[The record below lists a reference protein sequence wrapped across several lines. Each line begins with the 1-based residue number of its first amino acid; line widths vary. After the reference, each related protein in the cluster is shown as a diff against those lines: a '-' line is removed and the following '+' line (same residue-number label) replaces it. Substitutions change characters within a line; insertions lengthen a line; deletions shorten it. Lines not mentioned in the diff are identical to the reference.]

1 MNTSGEM
8 EGFCRDCLR
17 LVGEAM
23 RCPHCGS
30 TRVLAHPELQ
40 TLSIAHLDCDAFYAA
55 IEKRDAPE
63 LHNKPVIVG
72 GAGRRGV
79 VSTACYIARLAGVLL
94 VDLADLVGVVLRE
107 ALGLAQ
113 TRPRQEN
120 HPDDHEQEGRHD
132 TSSAVSSAR

>member
-1 MNTSGEM
+1 M

-17 LVGEAM
+17 LVGEAL

-63 LHNKPVIVG
+63 LHNKPVIVSERG
-72 GAGRRGV
+72 GMPE
-79 VSTACYIARLAGVLL
+79 IVLN
-94 VDLADLVGVVLRE
+94 GIT
-107 ALGLAQ
+107 GFIF
-113 TRPRQEN
+113 N
-120 HPDDHEQEGRHD
+120 PDDPQSLDNLIADIKTRSIEKEKFTEGINRIKKQFD
-132 TSSAVSSAR
+132 CLSIAKQYIRTYEGI